1 LALQSFL
8 NVTFIFQGRGVFTTK
23 YLSKGDFVVEYSGDL
38 IDVKQA
44 KEREGEY
51 SMDLSK
57 GCYMYYF
64 RANDR
69 QYW

>member
-1 LALQSFL
+1 MF
-8 NVTFIFQGRGVFTTK
+8 FFQGRGIFATRNFF
-23 YLSKGDFVVEYSGDL
+23 KGDFIVEYSGDL
-38 IDVKQA
+38 IDVKKA

-64 RANDR
+64 KANGK